1 MYVKRVDNT
10 IIDWQNDGQKDLT
23 EILRML
29 GIHAVPLWKSL
40 QPYVPPDARRD
51 EAYRQV
57 FAPFRDVQEL

>member
-1 MYVKRVDNT
+1 
-10 IIDWQNDGQKDLT
+10 
-23 EILRML
+23 
-29 GIHAVPLWKSL
+29 VPLWKSL